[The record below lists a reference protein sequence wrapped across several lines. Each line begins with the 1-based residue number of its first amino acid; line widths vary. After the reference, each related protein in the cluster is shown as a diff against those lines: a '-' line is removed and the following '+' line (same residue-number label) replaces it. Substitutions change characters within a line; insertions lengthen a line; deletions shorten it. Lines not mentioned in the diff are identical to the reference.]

1 MDEKEFVE
9 QLNKAKEL
17 MTQEKYNEAINLIE
31 EIKEIERKS
40 DINYNLTH
48 RLYQLDS
55 NIHSLY
61 NQQVI
66 LNHISEISRKQ
77 KSVSL
82 QEINLLIKRSAKLDI
97 SEDILRREIELLVLR
112 NLLSCKI
119 DGDLLNF

>member
-66 LNHISEISRKQ
+66 LNHINEISRKQ